1 MQPKPDLTHTL
12 TPRGQRRNQLVGMG
26 VPTKLLG
33 TIKSIGKRKDS
44 LKDYLSG
51 EDDAYAYLQTSNW
64 DDLVGSTI
72 TPIATEFCGESY
84 YLAVTF
90 QDRSEFVYFELE
102 SGIVERF
109 SSIDELIKHMLS
121 SAAEDVGSDTE
132 LQDIALE
139 FGYSGTLTL
148 ADFGT

>member
-12 TPRGQRRNQLVGMG
+12 TPRGQRRNQLVDMG
-26 VPTKLLG
+26 VPTKLLS

-51 EDDAYAYLQTSNW
+51 EDDAYFYLKTSNW
-64 DDLVGSTI
+64 DDLAGATV

-90 QDRSEFVYFELE
+90 LNRTEFVYFELE

-109 SSIDELIKHMLS
+109 ATIDELIKHMLS
-121 SAAEDVGSDTE
+121 SAAEDAGSDTA
-132 LQDIALE
+132 LQNFALD
-139 FGYSGTLTL
+139 FGYSGTLTR
-148 ADFGT
+148 ADFGL